1 MLLLPLVVSGCA
13 QGAQLDLAIRAA
25 AEGETVLA
33 EIDDYETARLATVSR
48 LERLEELARIAP
60 AQPAVRGLLTIGWAR
75 HALLFVED
83 DLEEAKERADTP
95 GASYHALRARNA
107 FERAVHHGREYLGG
121 AAFDAAVAGEVMPA
135 WLAGRV
141 GDDPAVLLW
150 MGAAWLGRL
159 RVASEDRRQLSS
171 QARVGE
177 DLIERSLALAP
188 SAQLGWGH
196 ALLGLWHGRAG
207 GDAERAHQDFDRA
220 SEIGG
225 RKLLM
230 TQLFQAR
237 TIVCL
242 AHDRERWDALFK
254 EILDAR
260 DPAPEVRIDNAA
272 AKRRAARDA
281 QGTRRAQCV
290 P

>member
-1 MLLLPLVVSGCA
+1 M
-13 QGAQLDLAIRAA
+13 
-25 AEGETVLA
+25 LA
-33 EIDDYETARLATVSR
+33 EIDDYETARLATVAR
-48 LERLEELARIAP
+48 LERLEELARLAP
-60 AQPAVRGLLTIGWAR
+60 AHPAVRGLLTVGWAR

-83 DLEEAKERADTP
+83 DLEEAKERADGPST
-95 GASYHALRARNA
+95 GYHALRARNA
-107 FERAVHHGREYLGG
+107 FERAIHHGREYLGG
-121 AAFDAAVAGEVMPA
+121 AAFDAAVAGESVPSF
-135 WLAGRV
+135 LAARV
-141 GDDPAVLLW
+141 GDDPVVLLW

-177 DLIERSLALAP
+177 ELIERSLTLAP
-188 SAQLGWGH
+188 GSQLGWGH
-196 ALLGLWHGRAG
+196 ALLGLWHGRPG
-207 GDAERAHQDFDRA
+207 GDADRARQDFERA
-220 SEIGG
+220 SEVGG
-225 RKLLM
+225 HKLLM

-237 TIVCL
+237 SVVCL

-254 EILDAR
+254 EVLEAR